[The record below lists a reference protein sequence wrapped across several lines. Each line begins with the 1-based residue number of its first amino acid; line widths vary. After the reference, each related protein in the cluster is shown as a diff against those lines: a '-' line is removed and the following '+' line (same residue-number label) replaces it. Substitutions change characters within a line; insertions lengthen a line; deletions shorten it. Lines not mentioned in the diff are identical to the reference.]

1 MRRQLIFAICFIV
14 LSLGGCNVQKMDGYI
29 MEVNEDSLLIAEGA
43 TEEEAIKWLE
53 LTYEEL
59 IDSQPAP
66 SLVAIQYEKVEDFQ
80 VGDYVQIILE
90 GEIAASYPEQ
100 GKAKFIELIENKE

>member
-1 MRRQLIFAICFIV
+1 
-14 LSLGGCNVQKMDGYI
+14 
-29 MEVNEDSLLIAEGA
+29 MEVNEDNLLIAEGA

-53 LTYEEL
+53 LTYGEL

-66 SLVAIQYEKVEDFQ
+66 SLVAIQYEKVEDFH

-90 GEIAASYPEQ
+90 GEIAVSYPEQ
-100 GKAKFIELIENKE
+100 GKAKSVELIDNNAC